1 MILNYLLRLFT
12 KQFVLFMNLLT
23 GRTQKVRFFV
33 AIKFILKTYI
43 WLVAVPIRLVAVPI
57 RLVAVPIRSHTS
69 NVALVA
75 LGVLKLWAICN
86 SAFCNWAFFALGVVL
101 HWAFFCIGRF
111 FALGVVF
118 FDCFVFGCF
127 VLGCFVPTSYFSLF
141 LPEYFLFNF
150 VYFFFGDS
158 IRKLNIGFSSCTILT
173 FWQEEASKIVDGFFL
188 TWLHTW
194 TMNMF
199 SCVSFNLKGSRS
211 QQKKSIGGFS
221 ASILIFHYRQETL

>member
-1 MILNYLLRLFT
+1 MILNYLLRLYT

-43 WLVAVPIRLVAVPI
+43 WLVAVPIRLVAVPIRLVAVPI

-101 HWAFFCIGRF
+101 HWAFFCIGRC
-111 FALGVVF
+111 VF
-118 FDCFVFGCF
+118 WLFCFWVFCSWVFCTHFVFLL
-127 VLGCFVPTSYFSLF
+127 VSSWVF
-141 LPEYFLFNF
+141 L
-150 VYFFFGDS
+150 V
-158 IRKLNIGFSSCTILT
+158 
-173 FWQEEASKIVDGFFL
+173 
-188 TWLHTW
+188 
-194 TMNMF
+194 
-199 SCVSFNLKGSRS
+199 
-211 QQKKSIGGFS
+211 
-221 ASILIFHYRQETL
+221 